1 METIVEKAKSLI
13 NEINT
18 DYKTS
23 TFQQNHSFEK
33 RANEAQR
40 ILDKYPDRIPVI
52 VEKDPRCKDIPD
64 IDRKK
69 YLVPDDLSMANF
81 MYVIRKRIK
90 LSPEKSLYLFVD
102 GTNMVPTSQLI
113 KHIYQEFSS
122 PDNFLYIM
130 YAGESTFG

>member
-18 DYKTS
+18 DYKIS
-23 TFQQNHSFEK
+23 SFQQNHSFEK
-33 RANEAQR
+33 RASEARR
-40 ILDKYPDRIPVI
+40 IIDKYPDRIPVI

-102 GTNMVPTSQLI
+102 GTNMVPTGQLV
-113 KHIYQEFSS
+113 KTVYEEYSS
-122 PDNFLYIM
+122 PDNFLYII